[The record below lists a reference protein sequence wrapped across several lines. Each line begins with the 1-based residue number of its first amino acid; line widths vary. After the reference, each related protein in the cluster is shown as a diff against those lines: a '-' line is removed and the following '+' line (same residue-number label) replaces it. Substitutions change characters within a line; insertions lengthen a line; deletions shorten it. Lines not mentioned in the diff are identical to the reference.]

1 MFNLEELCK
10 NAHEARLKVGIMDTD
25 LKNQILEDAA
35 DALVRHEE
43 EILKANAI
51 DVKNGEENHMSEGLL
66 DRLRLNHDRI
76 ADMASGIR
84 QVASLDDPI
93 GEMLSMKKRPN
104 GLIIG
109 KKRVPIGVIGI
120 IYEARPNVTSDAFSL
135 CLKSGNCVIL
145 KGGKDAINSNMA
157 IVKALKEALEKME
170 EKNNG

>member
-51 DVKNGEENHMSEGLL
+51 DVKNGEENHMSAGLL

-76 ADMASGIR
+76 ADMA
-84 QVASLDDPI
+84 
-93 GEMLSMKKRPN
+93 
-104 GLIIG
+104 
-109 KKRVPIGVIGI
+109 
-120 IYEARPNVTSDAFSL
+120 
-135 CLKSGNCVIL
+135 CLECAV
-145 KGGKDAINSNMA
+145 GGKLMVELQERCVGILM
-157 IVKALKEALEKME
+157 
-170 EKNNG
+170 